1 MAHRLIIEHRE
12 SGSVLICNRCQKPFL
27 EISDGKVRF
36 QNKHGSQIHKNE
48 LTIDHLRVIAFEMYR
63 QSRPPSEGW
72 TF

>member
-1 MAHRLIIEHRE
+1 MAYRLIIEHRK

-27 EISDGKVRF
+27 EISDGKVKF

-63 QSRPPSEGW
+63 QSRPPTEGW

>member
-27 EISDGKVRF
+27 EISDGKVKF

-48 LTIDHLRVIAFEMYR
+48 LTIDHLRVIAF
-63 QSRPPSEGW
+63 
-72 TF
+72 